1 MRRASKSGPRKTWT
15 GFSTRGSLWGD
26 ALRAVLDTNVLIS
39 ALFGGPPELVYR
51 AALRGRFRLIA
62 SPALLV
68 KLARA
73 LREKFHLPDEKI
85 TAYVK
90 QIARRS
96 TVVRPATTLA
106 VVEDEPDN
114 RVLECA
120 VAGGADLIVSGDRHL
135 LRLGTYSDIPI
146 VRPVDFAR
154 TLGL

>member
-1 MRRASKSGPRKTWT
+1 M
-15 GFSTRGSLWGD
+15 
-26 ALRAVLDTNVLIS
+26 LIS

-51 AALRGRFRLIA
+51 AALRGQFTLIT
-62 SPALLV
+62 SPTLLLE
-68 KLARA
+68 LARA
-73 LREKFHLPDEKI
+73 LREMFRLPEGDI

-96 TVVRPATTLA
+96 TVVRPVVRLS

-135 LRLGTYSDIPI
+135 LRLGAYSDIPI
-146 VRPVDFAR
+146 VRPVDFMR

>member
-1 MRRASKSGPRKTWT
+1 VCE
-15 GFSTRGSLWGD
+15 GD
-26 ALRAVLDTNVLIS
+26 PLRAVLDTNVLIS

-51 AALRGRFRLIA
+51 AALRGRFKLIT
-62 SPALLV
+62 SPALLAE
-68 KLARA
+68 LARA
-73 LREKFHLPDEKI
+73 LRKKFRLPEADI

-96 TVVRPATTLA
+96 TVVRPAVKLS

-120 VAGGADLIVSGDRHL
+120 VAGSVDLIVSGDRHL
-135 LRLGTYSDIPI
+135 LRLETYSGIPI
-146 VRPVDFAR
+146 VRPTDFVR

>member
-1 MRRASKSGPRKTWT
+1 M
-15 GFSTRGSLWGD
+15 
-26 ALRAVLDTNVLIS
+26 LIS

-51 AALRGRFRLIA
+51 AALRSRFRLIT
-62 SPALLV
+62 SPVLLAE
-68 KLARA
+68 LARA
-73 LREKFHLPDEKI
+73 LREKFHLPEGDI

-96 TVVRPATTLA
+96 TVVRPAVKLS

-120 VAGGADLIVSGDRHL
+120 VAGSVALIVSGDRHL
-135 LRLGTYSDIPI
+135 LRLGTYSGIPI
-146 VRPVDFAR
+146 VRPIDLVR

>member
-1 MRRASKSGPRKTWT
+1 M
-15 GFSTRGSLWGD
+15 
-26 ALRAVLDTNVLIS
+26 LIT
-39 ALFGGPPELVYR
+39 
-51 AALRGRFRLIA
+51 

-68 KLARA
+68 ELARA
-73 LREKFHLPDEKI
+73 LREKFRLPERDI

-96 TVVRPATTLA
+96 AVVRPAVRLS

-120 VAGGADLIVSGDRHL
+120 VAGRADLIVSGDRHL
-135 LRLGTYSDIPI
+135 LRLEAYSGIPI
-146 VRPVDFAR
+146 VRPIDFVR

>member
-1 MRRASKSGPRKTWT
+1 M
-15 GFSTRGSLWGD
+15 
-26 ALRAVLDTNVLIS
+26 LIS

-51 AALRGRFRLIA
+51 AALRGRFRLIT
-62 SPALLV
+62 SPVLLAE
-68 KLARA
+68 LARA
-73 LREKFHLPDEKI
+73 LREKFHLPEGDI

-96 TVVRPATTLA
+96 TVVRPAVKLS

-120 VAGGADLIVSGDRHL
+120 VAGSVALIVSGDRHL
-135 LRLGTYSDIPI
+135 LRLGTYSGIPI
-146 VRPVDFAR
+146 VRPIDLVR

>member
-1 MRRASKSGPRKTWT
+1 MNP
-15 GFSTRGSLWGD
+15 
-26 ALRAVLDTNVLIS
+26 LRAVLDTNVLIS

-51 AALRGRFRLIA
+51 AALRGQFRLIT

-68 KLARA
+68 ELARA
-73 LREKFHLPDEKI
+73 LREKFRLPEGDI

-96 TVVRPATTLA
+96 TVVRPAVRLT

-120 VAGGADLIVSGDRHL
+120 VAGRADLIVSGDRHL
-135 LRLGTYSDIPI
+135 LGLGTYSGIPI
-146 VRPVDFAR
+146 VRPIDFVR

>member
-1 MRRASKSGPRKTWT
+1 M
-15 GFSTRGSLWGD
+15 
-26 ALRAVLDTNVLIS
+26 LIS

-51 AALRGRFRLIA
+51 AALRGRFRLIT

-68 KLARA
+68 ELARA
-73 LREKFHLPDEKI
+73 LRQKFQLPEAEI

-96 TVVRPATTLA
+96 TVVRPPVALT
-106 VVEDEPDN
+106 VIEDEPDN

-135 LRLGTYSDIPI
+135 LRLGTYSGIPI

>member
-1 MRRASKSGPRKTWT
+1 
-15 GFSTRGSLWGD
+15 
-26 ALRAVLDTNVLIS
+26 VLIS

-51 AALRGRFRLIA
+51 AALRGQFRLIT

-68 KLARA
+68 ELAQA
-73 LREKFHLPDEKI
+73 LREKFHLSEGNI
-85 TAYVK
+85 TAYVR
-90 QIARRS
+90 QIARHS
-96 TVVRPATTLA
+96 TVVRPTMKLS

-120 VAGGADLIVSGDRHL
+120 VTGRADLVVSGDRHL
-135 LRLGTYSDIPI
+135 LRLGVYSGIPI